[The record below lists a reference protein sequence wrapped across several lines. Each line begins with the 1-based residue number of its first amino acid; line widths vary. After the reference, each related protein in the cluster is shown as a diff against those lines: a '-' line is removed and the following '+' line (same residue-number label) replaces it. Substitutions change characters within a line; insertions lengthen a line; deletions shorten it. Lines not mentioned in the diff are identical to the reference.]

1 MPKAD
6 RAMAALSSLLVGDGV
21 DAGRREK
28 RAEICSRCQLVQVR
42 TTRRGNTKVW
52 CGVCHYKLTGDRSI
66 DYLAR
71 HEETKWSGCKHPE
84 GSRWKAAGV

>member
-6 RAMAALSSLLVGDGV
+6 RAMAVLSSLLVGDGV

-42 TTRRGNTKVW
+42 TTRRGNTKNTRRAAV
-52 CGVCHYKLTGDRSI
+52 GRQRGYSGFSTRGHDR
-66 DYLAR
+66 L
-71 HEETKWSGCKHPE
+71 
-84 GSRWKAAGV
+84 